1 MQQPLISALIGI
13 QNYAEI
19 FEVLLF
25 TIVEILKITILTITI
40 LITGWLKEIDMDWSI
55 IAIVLQLIF
64 LEGVLSLDNA
74 AILGA
79 MVSRLPE
86 HEHIP
91 WPKRLAKIGHFLDKP
106 LGFQRMA
113 ALRVG
118 LIGAYGGRIIM
129 LFLASYIIQN
139 PWLKILGAA
148 YLIRLALDD
157 LGAPG
162 HEGSEEDA
170 IRPLKKQGFWLT
182 VLNVEL
188 MDLAFSL
195 DNVVAAV
202 SLSDQIWVVILGVAI
217 GILIMRF
224 AAGIFSTVVLRFPI
238 LKTAA
243 YILIL
248 NIGIEIL
255 LEEFAS
261 IHFSDWARFGISIGT
276 ILLAIAYSQ
285 FKILQLTRPLFIW
298 LGQGLT
304 LINGLV
310 SWAFTPFK
318 AVFNLVIHVFKQP
331 IAKAKN

>member
-1 MQQPLISALIGI
+1 
-13 QNYAEI
+13 
-19 FEVLLF
+19 
-25 TIVEILKITILTITI
+25 
-40 LITGWLKEIDMDWSI
+40 MDWSI

-74 AILGA
+74 AVLGA
-79 MVSRLPE
+79 MVSRLPD
-86 HEHIP
+86 HERIL
-91 WPKRLAKIGHFLDKP
+91 WPKRLAKIGRLLDKP

-139 PWLKILGAA
+139 PWLKVLGAA

-170 IRPLKKQGFWLT
+170 LRPLKKQGFWLT

-202 SLSDQIWVVILGVAI
+202 SLSDQIWIVILGVAI

-224 AAGIFSTVVLRFPI
+224 AAGIFSSVVLRFPV

-248 NIGIEIL
+248 NIGVEIL
-255 LEEFAS
+255 LEEFAG
-261 IHFSDWARFGISIGT
+261 IHFNDWMRFGISIGT
-276 ILLAIAYSQ
+276 IVLAIAYSR
-285 FKILQLTRPLFIW
+285 FKFLQILRPLFIW
-298 LGQGLT
+298 LSQGFALM
-304 LINGLV
+304 NGLV
-310 SWAFTPFK
+310 SWVFAPIKGVLNLIVHLFK
-318 AVFNLVIHVFKQP
+318 KPAPVKIKTS
-331 IAKAKN
+331 